1 VIETF
6 TFKNLQLNETYT
18 FNTDTV
24 PFTSAFDIRVED
36 RNEHDRAKT
45 QDHGVWPTFS
55 YHGGMAIDIG
65 GEIHGSSPENY
76 TDTRLAVVRIFRGSG
91 APPTVRGIGEVR
103 VRFSGQTEDWK
114 TTVNIAQF
122 SAPLKAGYIT
132 YSEFMVTFFS
142 FNPYFIGV
150 TSGDK
155 HYYS

>member
-1 VIETF
+1 MIDAF

-24 PFTSAFDIRVED
+24 PFTSAFDVRTED
-36 RNEHDRAKT
+36 RNNNDRTKA
-45 QDHGVWPTFS
+45 QDHGVWPTYS
-55 YHGGMAIDIG
+55 YHGGMAIDVG
-65 GEIHGSSPENY
+65 GEIHGSSASNY
-76 TDTRLAVVRIFRGSG
+76 NDTRIAVARIFRGNG
-91 APPTVRGIGEVR
+91 VAPTQRGIGEVR
-103 VRFSGQTEDWK
+103 ITFTGQSEIWK

-122 SAPLKAGYIT
+122 TAPLRAGYIT

-155 HYYS
+155 KYY